1 MTGPTVSIAI
11 VTRNGAATLPGVL
24 EALWRQRVQFPI
36 EIVAVDSGSTDGTLA
51 ILRKRAARVIEIPP
65 ESFNHG
71 ITRNLAMEACVGE
84 FVVLLVQDAE
94 PVGDQWLNAMLE
106 PFIDDPLVAGT
117 FARQQPRPDASEL
130 TRRYLARWIAGS
142 PTPRITASSTTEFET
157 LHPLDRMDRSVIDN
171 VCACI
176 RRDVWVEWPFRE
188 VKIGEDVAWG
198 RDVILAGYRLAYAP
212 NAVVLH
218 SHDRSPRYE
227 YERTRDLHEQLGELF
242 GVHTIP
248 TFGSLARAI
257 STTALRHLW
266 WEIGEPAR
274 LPRALALAVAW
285 PLGQYV
291 GGRRASRTPSGYG
304 VFR

>member
-1 MTGPTVSIAI
+1 MSDPVVSIALL
-11 VTRNGAATLPGVL
+11 TKNGAETLPAVL
-24 EALWRQRVQFPI
+24 QALWRQRVVFPI
-36 EIVAVDSGSTDGTLA
+36 EIVAVDSGSTDDTLN
-51 ILRKRAARVIEIPP
+51 ILRSKAVRVIEIPP

-71 ITRNLAMEACVGE
+71 TTRNLAMQACAGQ
-84 FVVLLVQDAE
+84 FVVMLVQDAE

-106 PFIDDPLVAGT
+106 PFVSDPLVAGT
-117 FARQQPRPDASEL
+117 FARQQPRPEASEI
-130 TRRYLARWIAGS
+130 TRRYLARWVAGS
-142 PTPRITASSTTEFET
+142 PQPRITAGTSVEFET
-157 LHPLDRMDRSVIDN
+157 LDPLERMDRSTIDN

-176 RRDVWVEWPFRE
+176 RRDVWLEWPFRE

-212 NAVVLH
+212 DAVVIH

-227 YERTRDLHEQLGELF
+227 YQRTRDLHEQLGELF

-257 STTALRHLW
+257 STTALKHLW
-266 WEIGEPAR
+266 WELGEPRR

-291 GGRRASRTPSGYG
+291 GGRRLSQRPSDRGLL
-304 VFR
+304 R

>member
-1 MTGPTVSIAI
+1 MSSPVVSIALL
-11 VTRNGAATLPGVL
+11 TRNGAETLPAVL
-24 EALWRQRVQFPI
+24 DALWRQRVPFPI

-65 ESFNHG
+65 ASFNHG
-71 ITRNLAMEACVGE
+71 TTRNLAMDACAGE

-94 PVGDQWLNAMLE
+94 PVGDQWLNALLE

-117 FARQQPRPDASEL
+117 FARQQPRPDASEI

-142 PTPRITASSTTEFET
+142 PHRRTTASSATEFES
-157 LHPLDRMDRSVIDN
+157 LHPLVRMERSTIDN

-176 RRDVWVEWPFRE
+176 RRDVWVELPFRE

-212 NAVVLH
+212 DAVVIH

-227 YERTRDLHEQLGELF
+227 YTRTRDLHEHLGELF
-242 GVHTIP
+242 DVHTIP
-248 TFGSLARAI
+248 TFGSLVRAI
-257 STTALRHLW
+257 STTALKHLW
-266 WEIGEPAR
+266 WERSTPNR

-291 GGRRASRTPSGYG
+291 GGRRAGRKSERHGILQ
-304 VFR
+304 